1 MRIRMCALA
10 GAALSLTMLAACSK
24 PAETPTTTASDATA
38 VTADAANT
46 VVDPGGAVSPPPAN
60 GNEAVN
66 AEANTTDASQSPG
79 SNSFTESQARGQ
91 IENAGY
97 SDVTGLTKT
106 ADGMW
111 TGKAMKSG
119 KSMNVSVDFKGAVST
134 N

>member
-24 PAETPTTTASDATA
+24 PAETPTTAASDATA